1 MKKWIALPL
10 VALVAACSSGAT
22 NSSLSLSARAGSAAT
37 AATDPAATGVSIS
50 RIRVA
55 LRDLELRSRDG
66 KNRAEIALG
75 PVIVDLG
82 AADLTAASVQKVL
95 DSSVPAGTYDKIKLK
110 IHRLQAA
117 DAVAGADDLVKAG
130 ASILI
135 DGTFNGTA
143 FQFAT
148 ALEAEQELEGKF
160 VIDGQSQNITINF
173 DPSAWFV
180 SGAAALDPS
189 DPANKLA
196 IEANIRA
203 SLAAFQDDDEVG
215 HENHH
220 GDDDAANHDAG
231 DDKGNDA
238 AGHDAG
244 DDKGG
249 AGTGTGT
256 ADDHG
261 GHGNDGG
268 SGHH

>member
-1 MKKWIALPL
+1 MKKSIVLPL
-10 VALVAACSSGAT
+10 VALVAACSGSAT
-22 NSSLSLSARAGSAAT
+22 KNQALSVSARAGSATTT
-37 AATDPAATGVSIS
+37 AAPDATGVSLS
-50 RIRVA
+50 RIRLA

-66 KNRAEIALG
+66 NTRAEIALG

-82 AADLTAASVQKVL
+82 SADLTTASVAKVL
-95 DSSVPAGTYDKIKLK
+95 DSSVPAGTYDKIKFD
-110 IHRLQAA
+110 IHRLKSA

-130 ASILI
+130 ASILV

-173 DPSAWFV
+173 DPSGWFL
-180 SGAAALDPS
+180 SGTTVLDPA
-189 DPANKLA
+189 DPANRLA

-220 GDDDAANHDAG
+220 GDDDPANHDAG
-231 DDKGNDA
+231 DDHGND
-238 AGHDAG
+238 
-244 DDKGG
+244 
-249 AGTGTGT
+249 TG

-261 GHGNDGG
+261 GGHGGGGHGNDDGG
-268 SGHH
+268 GHH

>member
-1 MKKWIALPL
+1 MKKLLVLPL
-10 VALVAACSSGAT
+10 VALVAACSGAQ
-22 NSSLSLSARAGSAAT
+22 NSSLSLSARAGALST
-37 AATDPAATGVSIS
+37 AASTTTPSATGVSLT

-55 LRDLELRSRDG
+55 LRDLELRTRDG

-75 PVIVDLG
+75 PVVVDLG
-82 AADLTAASVQKVL
+82 AADLSAAGIEKVL
-95 DSSVPAGTYDKIKLK
+95 DSTVPAGTYDKIKLK
-110 IHRLQAA
+110 IHRLQSA
-117 DAVAGADDLVKAG
+117 DNVPGADDLVKAS

-173 DPSAWFV
+173 DPSAWFT
-180 SGAAALDPS
+180 SGTTVLDPS
-189 DPANKLA
+189 DAANKLA

-203 SLAAFQDDDEVG
+203 SLNAFQDDDGVG

-220 GDDDAANHDAG
+220 GDDDAA
-231 DDKGNDA
+231 
-238 AGHDAG
+238 GHDAG
-244 DDKGG
+244 DDHGND
-249 AGTGTGT
+249 GTGHDAG
-256 ADDHG
+256 DDHG
-261 GHGNDGG
+261 GGGAGGGADDG

>member
-1 MKKWIALPL
+1 MKKLLVLPL
-10 VALVAACSSGAT
+10 VALLAACSGGSQS
-22 NSSLSLSARAGSAAT
+22 SSLSLSARAGAVSTTTT
-37 AATDPAATGVSIS
+37 APAATGVSLT

-66 KNRAEIALG
+66 SKRAEITLG
-75 PVIVDLG
+75 PVVIDLG
-82 AADLTAASVQKVL
+82 TADLTSAGVQKVL
-95 DSSVPAGTYDKIKLK
+95 DSTVPAGTYDKIKFE
-110 IHRLQAA
+110 IHRLLAA
-117 DAVAGADDLVKAG
+117 DKVAGADDLVKAG

-160 VIDGQSQNITINF
+160 VIDATSQNITVNF
-173 DPSAWFV
+173 DPSSWFL
-180 SGAAALDPS
+180 SGTTVLDPTAA
-189 DPANKLA
+189 ANKLA

-203 SLAAFQDDDEVG
+203 SLAAFQDDDESG

-220 GDDDAANHDAG
+220 GG
-231 DDKGNDA
+231 DDG

-244 DDKGG
+244 DD
-249 AGTGTGT
+249 
-256 ADDHG
+256 HG
-261 GHGNDGG
+261 GGSGGSGSDDG

>member
-1 MKKWIALPL
+1 MKNWIAIPL
-10 VALVAACSSGAT
+10 VALAAACSSGGGT
-22 NSSLSLSARAGSAAT
+22 NPSLSVSARSGALST
-37 AATDPAATGVSIS
+37 AATTTVPSATGVSLT

-66 KNRAEIALG
+66 KSRAEIALG
-75 PVIVDLG
+75 PVVVDLG
-82 AADLTAASVQKVL
+82 AADLSSASVQKVL
-95 DSSVPAGTYDKIKLK
+95 DSTVPAGTYDKIKLK
-110 IHRLQAA
+110 IHRLQSA
-117 DAVAGADDLVKAG
+117 DNVPGADDLVKAG

-148 ALEAEQELEGKF
+148 SLEAEQELEGKF
-160 VIDGQSQNITINF
+160 VIDGQSQNITIDF
-173 DPSAWFV
+173 DSSAWFT
-180 SGAAALDPS
+180 SGTTVLDPS

-203 SLAAFQDDDEVG
+203 SLNAFQDDDGIG

-238 AGHDAG
+238 G

-249 AGTGTGT
+249 AAAGAGTGT

-261 GHGNDGG
+261 GHGNDDG